1 MKNTI
6 VKTVVC
12 AAAVVIGTSAFAGEH
27 HHGDHARH
35 EENSGVRLAASIV
48 NLVGNV
54 LGGPSVTVYHEPP
67 APVYARPVHCPP
79 PPPPAPRHHHDRRPG
94 GHGPGGHGPGPGPG
108 PRR

>member
-6 VKTVVC
+6 LKTTVC

-27 HHGDHARH
+27 HHEHHKGND
-35 EENSGVRLAASIV
+35 GVRLAASIV

-54 LGGPSVTVYHEPP
+54 LGGPSVAVYHEPP

-79 PPPPAPRHHHDRRPG
+79 PPPPAPHHHHHDRR
-94 GHGPGGHGPGPGPG
+94 PGGHGPGPGPG

>member
-6 VKTVVC
+6 LKTTVC

-27 HHGDHARH
+27 HHEHHKGND
-35 EENSGVRLAASIV
+35 GVRLAASIV

-67 APVYARPVHCPP
+67 APVYARPAHCPP
-79 PPPPAPRHHHDRRPG
+79 PPPPRHHHHGRKHGEPG
-94 GHGPGGHGPGPGPG
+94 HGGHGPGPGP
-108 PRR
+108 RR

>member
-6 VKTVVC
+6 LKTTVC

-27 HHGDHARH
+27 HHEHHKGND
-35 EENSGVRLAASIV
+35 GVRLAASIV

-79 PPPPAPRHHHDRRPG
+79 PPPPAPHHHHHDRR
-94 GHGPGGHGPGPGPG
+94 PGGHGPGPGPG